1 MADTQR
7 SAWIFANGD
16 LPDPERLRARLRL
29 GDAFFAADGGQ
40 HHLAR
45 LGLRPERVIGDLD
58 SLNAAEVRQL
68 EADGVALERYPV
80 DKDETDLELALNRA
94 IQEGYAIIRIV
105 GALGGRL
112 DQTLGNLFLLQR
124 SDLAGLDV
132 RLEDGSEE
140 VFLIRERCEVAGA
153 PGDTLSLLPL
163 GGAAHGVTT
172 VGLKYP
178 LKGETLYPE
187 KTRGISNVML
197 AESAAVSLE
206 GGVLVCVHRREGP
219 HA

>member
-1 MADTQR
+1 MADVQR
-7 SAWIFANGD
+7 IAWIFANGE
-16 LPDPERLRARLRL
+16 LPDPVRLRAQLRP

-40 HHLAR
+40 RHLAR

-58 SLNAAEVRQL
+58 SLSAEELREI
-68 EADGVALERYPV
+68 EASGVPLERYPV

-94 IQEGYAIIRIV
+94 IQEGYGAIRIAC
-105 GALGGRL
+105 ALGGRL

-124 SDLAGLDV
+124 TDFARLDV

-140 VFLIRERCEVAGA
+140 VFLIRARSEIAGA

-163 GGAAHGVTT
+163 GGPAYGVTT
-172 VGLKYP
+172 AELKYP

-197 AESAAVSLE
+197 GERATVSLE
-206 GGVLVCVHRREGP
+206 GGVLICVHRRE